1 MGMRLLMMN
10 KIFKNMIAAFLLS
23 FVLLI
28 LSLIIWFFMKESE
41 TSLKNILFWV
51 GAVPIGLFSIVI
63 IGDFSIRG
71 DLSYQLSRSVSNQ
84 SSNQRALLDVND
96 IKSKVKS
103 GLNWIIA
110 GLIIWLLGYFI

>member
-1 MGMRLLMMN
+1 MIIIEVVWRLSRV
-10 KIFKNMIAAFLLS
+10 MIAAFLLS
-23 FVLLI
+23 FVLLT
-28 LSLIIWFFMKESE
+28 LALIIWFFMKESA

-51 GAVPIGLFSIVI
+51 GAVPIGLFSIGL
-63 IGDFSIRG
+63 IGDFSVRG

-84 SSNQRALLDVND
+84 SSNQRFLLDVND